1 MDEQKFRE
9 WVDVIQGVLKVFV
22 AAKKD
27 DGQSFLN
34 ELIMLDSDKWNQI
47 KFQKIQERFHDR
59 KWIQPVNVI
68 REQVINKIITDWT
81 ISLSD
86 VDNFK
91 RIEWLKYDKNVFRAR
106 TNFNL
111 LHAIY
116 YYYDDNKQKVKNAL
130 SNITSSLL
138 TDLWLEWSVKHGEEA
153 FDYNNRFWVDD
164 FYIWFFN
171 VSHPTRETAK
181 QVRIQSLWNDKLIV
195 WLYANKNFI
204 SGKFEEFDISSVS
217 YNDILNLL
225 LAYKNDVLSDV
236 FTWDN
241 IPNLI
246 DYLKE
251 NVSKYISRSD
261 EAEVQR
267 KEFLSRYPLE
277 KLKDLTLENYCYQ
290 QKWEWNGESFTNLLK
305 ANWSSSVAVWEL
317 VQNWQNRLFYKKADW
332 SYAVARVM
340 DDYKSRAEWD
350 LTKTFNLFLE
360 DTYNFINNFN
370 VDNYNPSNYI
380 QWATYLKSAI
390 FFFYKWDIIV
400 NLWTID
406 VAKSIA
412 ENLWISDDTDA
423 IWYDIL
429 ISKYLERKAPEL
441 VNEFWYYAIW
451 RCLNDYY
458 KTYLK
463 KLRSKNSTIYYYAV
477 WTDLWD
483 WDRQQEFYNRWKL
496 IIWWYELGDLK
507 KFKSDS
513 ELIEKFRELKYHD
526 TETHFIQTF
535 SKFKQIKKWDI
546 VCAKSV
552 YLQKKEMYIYAVWVV
567 QQWYDEWYEYI
578 DWLWHSLPVVWKIL
592 NEKYQVDWAKYQK
605 TLTQIQDD
613 NMKRLLKQLLW
624 NDLNNSLS
632 LTSSTMKDIPL
643 NTILYWVPWTWKT
656 YNTIN
661 YAVAIIENKPLKDIL
676 EESHNNRDAVRKRY
690 ENYVDSWQI
699 VFTTFHQSFWYE
711 DFIEGIK
718 AEVEEWWISY
728 KIKDWIFKELCL
740 KISKWEWKN
749 SDNFEESRNKLVDE
763 LNEKDT
769 INIPFLSWKWSFK
782 VELNEYWTWLAS
794 RTYDENWEWIRWH
807 SKFFNYD
814 QLYNIYKWL
823 PWVPAWWHDNYRK
836 AVVNEMK
843 KRFWLN
849 EYQENLFSDSK
860 KNYVLIIDEINR
872 WNISKIFWELITLL
886 EPDKRLWWKEELKVK
901 LPYSQD
907 EFWVPNNLF
916 VLWTMN
922 TADRSIALIDLALR
936 RRFKFREIEPNSDL
950 LDNINVTWI
959 DIKKM
964 FETINDRIEL
974 LYDRDHLL
982 WHAYFLPLK
991 DDNSLEKL
999 NSIMLDN
1006 IIPLLQE
1013 YFHDDWEKIQ
1023 MILWDHDNQSFKDD
1037 SNKIIQKRK
1046 NFNNEKVL
1054 WFTDEDFEW
1063 DSFMINKEL
1072 NINSYLWIYNK

>member
-9 WVDVIQGVLKVFV
+9 WLNSIQGILNIFV

-27 DGQSFLN
+27 NWQSFLN
-34 ELIMLDSDKWNQI
+34 ELTVLNSDMWNQKKI
-47 KFQKIQERFHDR
+47 KKIQERFHDR
-59 KWIQPVNVI
+59 KWIQPVNVV
-68 REQVINKIITDWT
+68 REQVINKIINDWS

-86 VDNFK
+86 VDEFK
-91 RIEWLKYDKNVFRAR
+91 RLEWLKYDKNVFRAR

-111 LHAIY
+111 LYAIY
-116 YYYDDNKQKVKNAL
+116 YYYDDNKQKVKSVL
-130 SNITSSLL
+130 SSITSSLL
-138 TDLWLEWSVKHGEEA
+138 TDLWLDWSVKYAEEA
-153 FDYNNRFWVDD
+153 FDYNNRFWIDD

-171 VSHPTRETAK
+171 ISHPSWETAK

-195 WLYANKNFI
+195 WLYVDKNFV
-204 SGKFEEFDISSVS
+204 SGKFEEFDLSSVT

-225 LAYKNDVLSDV
+225 LSYKNDILSDV

-241 IPNLI
+241 IPDML
-246 DYLKE
+246 DYLRE
-251 NVSKYISRSD
+251 NVSKYVSKTD
-261 EAEVQR
+261 EAELQR
-267 KEFLSRYPLE
+267 QEFLSKYPLE

-317 VQNWQNRLFYKKADW
+317 VQNWQNRLFYKKTDW

-350 LTKTFNLFLE
+350 LIKTFKLFVD

-370 VDNYNPSNYI
+370 VDNYDSGDYI

-400 NLWTID
+400 NLWTFD
-406 VAKSIA
+406 VAKAIA
-412 ENLWISDDTDA
+412 DKLWIFDDTDA

-429 ISKYLERKAPEL
+429 ISKYLESNVPEL

-463 KLRSKNSTIYYYAV
+463 KLRNKGNTIYYYAV

-496 IIWWYELGDLK
+496 IIWWYELGNLK
-507 KFKSDS
+507 NFKSDS
-513 ELIEKFRELKYHD
+513 ELIEKFRELRYHD

-578 DWLWHSLPVVWKIL
+578 DWLWHSLPVEWKIL
-592 NEKYQVDWAKYQK
+592 NERYQVDWAKYQK

-624 NDLNNSLS
+624 DDLNNSLS

-661 YAVAIIENKPLKDIL
+661 YAVAILENKPV
-676 EESHNNRDAVRKRY
+676 EEIQKESQLNRDAVKLRY
-690 ENYVDSWQI
+690 EDFLKKWFI
-699 VFTTFHQSFWYE
+699 IFTTFHQSYWYE
-711 DFIEGIK
+711 DFIEWIK
-718 AEVEEWWISY
+718 ASVEWENVKYSVEPWC
-728 KIKDWIFKELCL
+728 FKTLCDRART
-740 KISKWEWKN
+740 WEW
-749 SDNFEESRNKLVDE
+749 FESIYNK
-763 LNEKDT
+763 
-769 INIPFLSWKWSFK
+769 FLSDISENEEPYKLKTVTWKIFWVMVNSKNNLSLFTWKDLKPNWVITKDNLQRYLNWDDGFVIWWESYYNWILQYFK
-782 VELNEYWTWLAS
+782 DEYKLKS
-794 RTYDENWEWIRWH
+794 ESIN
-807 SKFFNYD
+807 
-814 QLYNIYKWL
+814 
-823 PWVPAWWHDNYRK
+823 
-836 AVVNEMK
+836 
-843 KRFWLN
+843 
-849 EYQENLFSDSK
+849 
-860 KNYVLIIDEINR
+860 KNNKYVFIIDEINR

-901 LPYSQD
+901 LPYSND
-907 EFWVPNNLF
+907 EFWVPSNLY

-936 RRFKFREIEPNSDL
+936 RRFKFREIEPNSEL
-950 LDNINVTWI
+950 LNWINVEWI
-959 DIKKM
+959 NVKQM
-964 FETINDRIEL
+964 FETINNRIEL

-982 WHAYFLPLK
+982 GHAYFLSLEKEPT
-991 DDNSLEKL
+991 LEKL
-999 NSIMLDN
+999 NSIILDN

-1023 MILWDHDNQSFKDD
+1023 MILWDHDNQSFKED
-1037 SNKIIQKRK
+1037 SDKIIQKKK
-1046 NFNNEKVL
+1046 NFDSESVL
-1054 WFTDEDFEW
+1054 WFYDDDIEGESFE
-1063 DSFMINKEL
+1063 INTNL
-1072 NINSYLWIYNK
+1072 TVNSYLWIYKK